1 LQVNRVQLFVNGRPL
16 DELNFTRRK
25 HGTLFGSS
33 RVVFDQQIP
42 VALPADAHIVV
53 AVAGEDA
60 PMGAVY
66 GPEPDSGPP
75 SPETIPVAVANPI
88 FVDVDG
94 DGFEPNG
101 DLLGLPLPVKPGHR
115 PSHGHDHANF
125 HRHDDSAQQAGAE

>member
-16 DELNFTRRK
+16 DELSFTRRK
-25 HGTLFGSS
+25 HGSMFGSS
-33 RVVFDQQIP
+33 PVVFDQQIP

-53 AVAGEDA
+53 AVTGENA

-66 GPEPDSGPP
+66 GPEPDAGPP

-101 DLLGLPLPVKPGHR
+101 DLLGLPLPVRPGHR

-125 HRHDDSAQQAGAE
+125 HRRDDSAQQARAE